1 MQELDERKYIES
13 LKRGSREAFDGL
25 YKLYCRRLFSY
36 CYQYTKS
43 KEDTEDIV
51 QDVFVK
57 LWTQRDT
64 IREEDTIVYFLF
76 RIMKNTLINRY
87 RSMVNSPVYEE
98 YVSMLHEQM
107 IASSGNKT
115 SEAVEYDDFKNTLE
129 SVIRKLPETQEPII
143 KYRLFH
149 DLSIE
154 EIADKLHLSEQTI
167 RNQSSI
173 AFKTIREKISKQYL
187 VWILA
192 YLLFVIKQ

>member
-1 MQELDERKYIES
+1 
-13 LKRGSREAFDGL
+13 
-25 YKLYCRRLFSY
+25 
-36 CYQYTKS
+36 
-43 KEDTEDIV
+43 
-51 QDVFVK
+51 
-57 LWTQRDT
+57 
-64 IREEDTIVYFLF
+64 
-76 RIMKNTLINRY
+76 MKNTLINRY

-129 SVIRKLPETQEPII
+129 SVIRKLPETQESII

>member
-1 MQELDERKYIES
+1 MQELDERKYIKS
-13 LKRGSREAFDGL
+13 LKQGSKEAFDVL

-87 RSMVNSPVYEE
+87 RSLVNSPVYEE
-98 YVSMLHEQM
+98 YVAMLHEQM
-107 IASSGNKT
+107 VASSGNKT
-115 SEAVEYDDFKNTLE
+115 SEAIEYDDFKKTLA
-129 SVIRKLPETQEPII
+129 SVIQKLPETQVSIVQ
-143 KYRLFH
+143 YRLFH

-154 EIADKLHLSEQTI
+154 EIAEKLHLSEQTI

-173 AFKTIREKISKQYL
+173 AFKTIREKLSKQYI